1 MNRIY
6 QGRVSKVEV
15 QGADGKWVPLDRWRE
30 ALWHHHE
37 LFQDAVNYY
46 AFALVA
52 QARGSL

>member
-15 QGADGKWVPLDRWRE
+15 QDANGKWVPLDRWKE
-30 ALWHHHE
+30 TLWHHHE